1 MNIDRNGLLLTQ
13 KVDIEFL
20 KNLSPQFFEA
30 DNYIKFVIDE
40 TNGNVIVGMEIH
52 RDCLGII
59 AENRDYSL
67 NFDESKIW
75 GGNLFYDGTIKWTS
89 ALNDVKNLKLREWG
103 SSPREITNKEV
114 IERLTAILKNKID
127 F

>member
-1 MNIDRNGLLLTQ
+1 MNIDRNGLLLKE
-13 KVDIEFL
+13 KVNIDFL

-40 TNGNVIVGMEIH
+40 TNANVVVGMEIH
-52 RDCLGII
+52 RDCLNIL

-67 NFDESKIW
+67 NFDESGVW
-75 GGNLFYDGTIKWTS
+75 GGNLYYDGTIKWTS
-89 ALNDVKNLKLREWG
+89 ALNDTKNLKLREWG
-103 SSPREITNKEV
+103 SSPREIANKEV
-114 IERLTAILKNKID
+114 IERLTTILRSKIE